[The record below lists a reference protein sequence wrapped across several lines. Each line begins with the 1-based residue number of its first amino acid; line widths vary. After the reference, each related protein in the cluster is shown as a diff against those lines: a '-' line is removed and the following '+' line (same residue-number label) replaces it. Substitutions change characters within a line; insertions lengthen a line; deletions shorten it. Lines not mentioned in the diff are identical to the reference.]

1 MSATTNG
8 AETVPEHSSVEILIN
23 CAVCMFVAART
34 QGHNLISDRLR
45 QDEHKQGV
53 IQMLTDTARLT
64 TQLEAQ
70 LRWYATSF
78 SVICVKYTLFR
89 MKIYLEHSLALWL
102 RLAEFTELNK
112 Y

>member
-1 MSATTNG
+1 
-8 AETVPEHSSVEILIN
+8 
-23 CAVCMFVAART
+23 MFVAART

-70 LRWYATSF
+70 LRWYATSY
-78 SVICVKYTLFR
+78 SLICVKYTLHR
-89 MKIYLEHSLALWL
+89 MKIYLEFSLPLWL
-102 RLAEFTELNK
+102 RLAKFTELNISEF
-112 Y
+112 

>member
-1 MSATTNG
+1 MKHDDVRNAMSATING

-70 LRWYATSF
+70 LRWYASRCI
-78 SVICVKYTLFR
+78 V
-89 MKIYLEHSLALWL
+89 
-102 RLAEFTELNK
+102 
-112 Y
+112 